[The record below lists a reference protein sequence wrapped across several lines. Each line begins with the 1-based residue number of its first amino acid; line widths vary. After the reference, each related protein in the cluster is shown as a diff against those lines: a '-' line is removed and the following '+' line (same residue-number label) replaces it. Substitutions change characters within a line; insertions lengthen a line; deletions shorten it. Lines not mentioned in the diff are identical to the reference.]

1 MDDAQLKPV
10 GAAWTP
16 ATPSDAPAPVTPA
29 HALATPA
36 TPASGLATPAT
47 PASGLATPATPAS
60 GGKGLQLMDGGLHQM
75 DRGLQQLM
83 DRGRGLHQHLG
94 WRKDAR

>member
-29 HALATPA
+29 HA
-36 TPASGLATPAT
+36 LATPAT